1 MNTSIDDPFPLSLLK
16 FFQASGNHLLQ
27 ADIKPEPIGP
37 ETSGPV
43 GQGLEN
49 IFFAAVESGNMGF
62 YVITGLILVAL
73 LGLSALVSGSEV
85 AFFSFSTNDIAECRK
100 SNRPADE
107 RILHLLEQ
115 PKSLLATILILNN
128 FVNIA
133 FVTLSTFVTWRIV
146 GSKTTEGLVV
156 TALTFTVTF
165 AIVFFGEVVP
175 KVYAN
180 QNNLAFARFTSGI
193 IFFGETFF
201 APLSWFLMTVSNIIE
216 KRVQRKGYQI
226 TVDNLNHALDITTT
240 ETTEEEKGILKGI
253 VNFGQLSVKQVMRSR
268 MDITAFDIEYDFHEL
283 MDKVNKSGYSRVP
296 VYHETIDNLEGV
308 LYVKDL
314 LPFLNE
320 NESFNWQSLLRPA
333 FFVPENKK
341 IDSLLKD
348 FQQKRIHVAIVVDE
362 YGGTSGLIT
371 LEDIIEEIVG
381 EINDEFDEEDI
392 AYNKLDD
399 STYIFEGKTSLNDF
413 CKIINEDPAMFEEIK
428 GDSESLGGLLL
439 ELNTKLPRAGERIYF
454 NKFVFTVVSADM
466 KRIKR
471 VRVLIK
477 PLATEVKTGIS
488 LR

>member
-1 MNTSIDDPFPLSLLK
+1 MDTSIDDPFPAGLAGNVWTAGQYLFSGDNSFAFQPLL
-16 FFQASGNHLLQ
+16 
-27 ADIKPEPIGP
+27 
-37 ETSGPV
+37 
-43 GQGLEN
+43 
-49 IFFAAVESGNMGF
+49 AAVNTGNVAF
-62 YVITGLILVAL
+62 YVITGVMLVILLV
-73 LGLSALVSGSEV
+73 LSALISGSEV
-85 AFFSFSTNDIAECRK
+85 AFFSFSTNDIAECQK
-100 SNRPADE
+100 SNRPADT
-107 RILHLLEQ
+107 RILHLLER
-115 PKSLLATILILNN
+115 PKKLLATILILNN

-133 FVTLSTFVTWRIV
+133 FVTLSTYITWRAL
-146 GSKTTEGLVV
+146 GTKTTEGLVV

-165 AIVFFGEVVP
+165 LIVFFGEVVP

-180 QNNLAFARFTSGI
+180 QNNLTFARTTSALI
-193 IFFGETFF
+193 SLGETFF
-201 APLSWFLMTVSNIIE
+201 SPLAWALMKVSNIIE
-216 KRVQRKGYQI
+216 KRVERRGYQI
-226 TVDNLNHALDITTT
+226 TVDHLNHALDLATT
-240 ETTEEEKGILKGI
+240 EGTTEEEKGILKGI
-253 VNFGQLSVKQVMRSR
+253 VNFGQLTVKQVMRSR

-296 VYHETIDNLEGV
+296 VFHETVDQLEGV

-314 LPFLNE
+314 LPYLNE
-320 NESFNWQSLLRPA
+320 NETFHWQSLLRPA

-348 FQQKRIHVAIVVDE
+348 FQQKRIHMAIVVDE

-381 EINDEFDEEDI
+381 EINDEFDDDDV

-413 CKIINEDPAMFEEIK
+413 CKIINEDPSIFEEIK

-439 ELNTKLPRAGERIYF
+439 ELNTKLPRAGERIYYS
-454 NKFVFTVVSADM
+454 KFVFTVVSADI

-477 PLATEVKTGIS
+477 PVPTEANTGIS
-488 LR
+488 VQ